1 MAATQS
7 KYPHLTLFCVQQVNV
22 GCGLLLEEGSPGAE
36 RGSENEREWKIT
48 AAVAIHEMTFLPC
61 GLRQLVDCGSAA
73 VGVELP

>member
-48 AAVAIHEMTFLPC
+48 CSYESYYDLSYKLSLSYQQYFW
-61 GLRQLVDCGSAA
+61 
-73 VGVELP
+73 